1 VTRARTW
8 TTRALAAELVVL
20 VATGVALY
28 FRYVPERQFEWDT
41 VATNGDRFRFERT
54 LHDVHQ
60 LSSLLLLVTA
70 IAALALAA
78 TDGPPRRWV
87 RSVGGTALVLVTLAA
102 SFTGA
107 LLSWDQL
114 ALWAVTVGTD
124 LSGYTWLFDDD
135 RVRFVLV
142 DGREIGLPTLRRW
155 FIVHLA
161 LAVPAAALVTL
172 IWHRPPGEA
181 QPSSGERDVTARRGA
196 AELGRTRRH
205 RPARR
210 SRARANATPKR
221 CVPPRPQRSGK
232 RPHAA
237 RRLSRLARACVAAK
251 CGGPGR
257 I

>member
-41 VATNGDRFRFERT
+41 VAPNGDRFRFERA

-60 LSSLLLLVTA
+60 LSSLLLLATA

-78 TDGPPRRWV
+78 TGGPPRRWV
-87 RSVGGTALVLVTLAA
+87 RSVSTTALVLVTLAA

-124 LSGYTWLFDDD
+124 LAGYTWLFDDD

-172 IWHRPPGEA
+172 IWHRP
-181 QPSSGERDVTARRGA
+181 ARQGA
-196 AELGRTRRH
+196 AEAVGTPGTEARPKPPPTPHRR
-205 RPARR
+205 
-210 SRARANATPKR
+210 
-221 CVPPRPQRSGK
+221 
-232 RPHAA
+232 
-237 RRLSRLARACVAAK
+237 
-251 CGGPGR
+251 
-257 I
+257 